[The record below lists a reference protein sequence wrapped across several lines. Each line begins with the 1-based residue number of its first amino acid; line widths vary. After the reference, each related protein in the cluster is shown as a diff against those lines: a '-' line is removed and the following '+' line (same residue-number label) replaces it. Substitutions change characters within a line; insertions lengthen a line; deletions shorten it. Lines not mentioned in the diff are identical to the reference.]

1 MAADGPTSSSPKSV
15 IVREGVQR
23 VTIAESVFEV
33 STRYQIRKPIGH
45 GAYGVVVSALDTQ
58 TGKKV
63 AIKKIPNC
71 FGDITDA
78 KRILREIRL
87 MRHFDHENV
96 RGAWSCRAVLRRRHT
111 RSRAV
116 VQVLGI
122 DDLQPPESYETFKDV
137 YIVSEL
143 METDL

>member
-1 MAADGPTSSSPKSV
+1 
-15 IVREGVQR
+15 
-23 VTIAESVFEV
+23 
-33 STRYQIRKPIGH
+33 
-45 GAYGVVVSALDTQ
+45 
-58 TGKKV
+58 
-63 AIKKIPNC
+63 
-71 FGDITDA
+71 
-78 KRILREIRL
+78 

-122 DDLQPPESYETFKDV
+122 DDLQPPESYEKFKDV

-143 METDL
+143 METDLHRIIYSKQQLSEEHIQYFVYQMLCALKYMVRGPEAQAPPARSCTPRRPPRHSTPQRSSTAT